1 MTSRLAASLPLFIA
15 LLLLTP
21 LVISPGAFAHF
32 SVSKAVYAR
41 TIIEVLGVV
50 WVLLML
56 KSPRFRPAHSWVI
69 LAFTGYVAASF
80 LAAVWGVNT
89 THSIWSTFDR
99 MTGVFDWAHWLLL
112 AVVLMS
118 VVRSRVGWW
127 LLLNGMLG
135 ITLVLSLIASTQ
147 VWGLSFIPA
156 IIAKCRVD
164 ATLGNPS
171 YLAPLLVMSVL
182 VAAGLFT
189 RSLSSGTQPQDG
201 DLQTT
206 SLDQTLPQI
215 LPQILPG
222 FLNNIQAWRIFWL
235 AVITFGSLVLVYTG
249 TRGAV
254 VGLAAG
260 ALAVPVA
267 IFIWGN
273 RGALR
278 PVTLASAGVM
288 LTVGALF
295 AVDHTLGLPAAT
307 NCGDYTA
314 TARITDLAETGI
326 NDSSLALRLSSA
338 RAGLL
343 GFLDRPILGWGPEN
357 FGYAFDQHVEPQ
369 IFQQGSFV
377 MDKAHNQVIEEFTTK
392 GLVGGLAF
400 LAMWAA
406 LVWAVVRRRRPV
418 QEEIL
423 AYAILGALTA
433 YFVQNLFLFD
443 TPSALLWWV
452 ILAAWVAWQEKETP
466 SRDREAQANNSIWRP
481 GYLRPAALKIGAM
494 AFPKKWVRNT
504 APLVLLGLL
513 AISVYQFN
521 WQPHLAAYRFGQSSQ
536 HAMPHDERLALAQQS
551 FATFPQMANQP
562 RRLML
567 LNMLRNWEYLDAEER
582 GRGIE
587 FFAAEGG
594 IALREDSHNA
604 PMLITAILFMQ
615 STGPSVEV
623 LASVQPM
630 LQRLEKI
637 APNRPETHQLLA
649 NQALLEGR
657 YAEALEIT
665 SRYQDRAPDTELFF
679 AGIERAAGEAL
690 RRSGD

>member
-1 MTSRLAASLPLFIA
+1 MLARLPATLPVLIA

-69 LAFTGYVAASF
+69 LALIGYVVASF
-80 LAAVWGVNT
+80 MAAMWGVNT
-89 THSIWSTFDR
+89 THSIWSTYDR

-112 AVVLMS
+112 ALVLMA
-118 VVRSRVGWW
+118 VVRSRSNWW

-135 ITLVLSLIASTQ
+135 ITLVLSLIAATQ
-147 VWGLSFIPA
+147 VWGLSLIPA

-164 ATLGNPS
+164 ATLGNAS

-182 VAAGLFT
+182 VAAGLFA
-189 RSLSSGTQPQDG
+189 RSLAGRAPRQDG

-206 SLDQTLPQI
+206 GLGEP
-215 LPQILPG
+215 PPG
-222 FLNNIQAWRIFWL
+222 LLNNILAWRVFWL
-235 AVITFGSLVLVYTG
+235 AVIIFGSLVLVYTG
-249 TRGAV
+249 TRGGLI
-254 VGLAAG
+254 GLAAG
-260 ALAVPVA
+260 ALAVPAA
-267 IFIWGN
+267 ICIWGN
-273 RGALR
+273 RGALK

-288 LTVGALF
+288 LTIGAFF

-307 NCGDYTA
+307 NCADYTA
-314 TARITDLAETGI
+314 TARMTDLAETGI

-343 GFLDRPILGWGPEN
+343 GFLDRPIFGWGPEN
-357 FGYAFDQHVEPQ
+357 FGYAFDQYVEPK
-369 IFQQGSFV
+369 IFQQGSIV
-377 MDKAHNQVIEEFTTK
+377 MDKAHNQVVEEFATK

-406 LVWAVVRRRRPV
+406 LVWAVVRHRRPV
-418 QEEIL
+418 LEEIL
-423 AYAILGALTA
+423 AYTVLGALTA
-433 YFVQNLFLFD
+433 YFIQNLFFFD

-452 ILAAWVAWQEKETP
+452 ILAAWVAWQENEY
-466 SRDREAQANNSIWRP
+466 SRRDTGTGANKVIWRS
-481 GYLRPAALKIGAM
+481 GYLHQGALKIGAM
-494 AFPKKWVRNT
+494 AFSKKWVRIAT
-504 APLVLLGLL
+504 PLLLFGLLGL
-513 AISVYQFN
+513 SVYQFN
-521 WQPHLAAYRFGQSSQ
+521 WKPQLAAYRFGQSSQ
-536 HAMPHDERLALAQQS
+536 HAIPHNERLALAQQS

-567 LNMLRNWEYLDAEER
+567 LGLLRNWEYLDAAER
-582 GRGIE
+582 RQGIE

-594 IALREDSHNA
+594 IALRQDSHNA
-604 PMLITAILFMQ
+604 PMLITAILFIH
-615 STGPSVEV
+615 STGPSPEV

-630 LQRLEKI
+630 LQRLQQI
-637 APNRPETHQLLA
+637 APNRAETHQLVA

-657 YAEALEIT
+657 FAEALEIT
-665 SRYQDRAPDTELFF
+665 RRYQDRSPNTKLFF
-679 AGIERAAGEAL
+679 AGIERAAGEGL
-690 RRSGD
+690 GRSSD